1 MNNASQTLVVPL
13 MVGWACAAFVGCGR
27 FTKPPQFVA
36 TMRTLEGGRVSVHP
50 LFAFDINA
58 NGRCEV
64 TYVDASGLATWT
76 RIVNLIL
83 PTVNGVYG
91 GIGAARNIELIMNG
105 K

>member
-1 MNNASQTLVVPL
+1 MALA
-13 MVGWACAAFVGCGR
+13 MAER
-27 FTKPPQFVA
+27 FNLNP
-36 TMRTLEGGRVSVHP
+36 R
-50 LFAFDINA
+50 DI
-58 NGRCEV
+58 V
-64 TYVDASGLATWT
+64 YVDASGLATWN